1 MSVDLN
7 PHAQLGFP
15 RPLTQLVK
23 RSLQVSN
30 PNQQPVAFKVKTT
43 APKQYCVR
51 PNSGRIEPGE
61 TVEVQVLL
69 QAMKEEPPMSA
80 KCRDKFLVQS
90 TIITPDRENTQI
102 ADLWGLVEQEDKSA
116 IHEQKIRCAFLP
128 PATAPVPEEQEE
140 TGDATNGGAD
150 DKYQTVRSNPN
161 GSETYNPITAASNA
175 AAKNQDAPVTEKGR
189 AAAAAAGGAAVA
201 GAGAAYAAT
210 RSAVVGS
217 GSSAQKNGGGSSTE
231 PASTDGKSSQELQAE
246 INRLRSQ
253 VAELKRKNVGGE
265 QGVAS
270 DAGVPVHIVAAIA
283 FGVFAVTYLFF

>member
-1 MSVDLN
+1 
-7 PHAQLGFP
+7 
-15 RPLTQLVK
+15 
-23 RSLQVSN
+23 
-30 PNQQPVAFKVKTT
+30 
-43 APKQYCVR
+43 
-51 PNSGRIEPGE
+51 
-61 TVEVQVLL
+61 
-69 QAMKEEPPMSA
+69 MSA

-140 TGDATNGGAD
+140 SNDATTGGD
-150 DKYQTVRSNPN
+150 DKYQTVRGNPN

-189 AAAAAAGGAAVA
+189 AAAVAAGGAAMA

-210 RSAVVGS
+210 RSAVVGGGS
-217 GSSAQKNGGGSSTE
+217 GNAKSNGGSSTE